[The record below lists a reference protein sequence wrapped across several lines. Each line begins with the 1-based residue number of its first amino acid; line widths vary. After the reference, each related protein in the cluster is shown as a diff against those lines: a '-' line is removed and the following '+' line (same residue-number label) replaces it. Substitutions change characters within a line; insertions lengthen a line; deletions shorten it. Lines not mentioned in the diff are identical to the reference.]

1 VANIDPKKPKL
12 ILIGGCPY
20 FAWVFEEQ
28 LAGSYA
34 FTLVLAGFTFLVL
47 QGLLNTQQGLEDP
60 FLIDFTSFT
69 PGIDALKLDYEMA
82 VGLQAVEQYY
92 AEAQIRAAWDDME
105 QKRKN
110 AKNKK

>member
-1 VANIDPKKPKL
+1 MKWIELEGGEIIKKREAPL
-12 ILIGGCPY
+12 ILEDDLGMPSPFI
-20 FAWVFEEQ
+20 FFQ
-28 LAGSYA
+28 LHVYI
-34 FTLVLAGFTFLVL
+34 
-47 QGLLNTQQGLEDP
+47 QQGLEDP

-105 QKRKN
+105 LKRKD